1 LEHGDSDFIVV
12 DITDPTRML
21 IQYLD
26 SRIDDLSYR
35 PDLIIEKQRTWGRR
49 AMCGAN
55 VDKLSLELRKDGVFP
70 SLSTAEIAAD
80 YLLDEYY
87 PALERCFR
95 NLGLVSAAV
104 HLVRITLSHSRQVRA
119 RVMVSCAARDHGH

>member
-1 LEHGDSDFIVV
+1 L
-12 DITDPTRML
+12 L

-26 SRIDDLSYR
+26 SRVDDLTYR

-55 VDKLSLELRKDGVFP
+55 VDKLASELRKEGVFP
-70 SLSTAEIAAD
+70 SMSTAEIAAQ

-87 PALERCFR
+87 PALERCFQY
-95 NLGLVSAAV
+95 LGLTAAGV
-104 HLVRITLSHSRQVRA
+104 HLVNITLSNNRQLHA
-119 RVMVSCAARDHGH
+119 RVLVTCADYDHGR

>member
-1 LEHGDSDFIVV
+1 MAHGDSDFIVV
-12 DITDPTRML
+12 DITEPTRLL

-49 AMCGAN
+49 TMCGAN
-55 VDKLSLELRKDGVFP
+55 VDKLAMELRKDGVFP
-70 SLSTAEIAAD
+70 SLSTSEIAAQ

-95 NLGLVSAAV
+95 FLGLTAAGV
-104 HLVRITLSHSRQVRA
+104 HLVRISHSHARQVHA
-119 RVMVSCAARDHGH
+119 RVLVTCADSDHGR